1 MAELHFVVSLYANT
15 DMYEEYKVEPMK
27 VFSNQHW
34 LIYYGIL
41 SAMIE
46 KKKVSEI
53 DQINIEMYISE
64 QGEKLRAMY
73 EKAGGWHTIEEAK
86 QIIETENIDAYYREV
101 LRYSAILKLHD
112 SGFNIEKNWDKYSK
126 LTYEELAD
134 AVTGSVDSI
143 FAGIDMGEDKVEDM
157 VDGMWEMLE
166 EADKGSMRGLPV
178 SSKLLNSVVNG
189 QVAGNITM
197 VAGASG
203 AGKAQPI
210 STIIPTPKGDRMMG
224 DLKVGDYV
232 FDRQGNPT
240 KILGVFPQGE
250 LDAYEV
256 TLGDGRKTICNDEHL
271 WSYYTSKGN
280 LNTKTLRE
288 MMDIGINKGVG
299 KRWRI
304 PTNEAVQ
311 YKEKELPLSPYAL
324 GAFIGDGS
332 LSLPLKPI
340 VLSSVDEF
348 VVSKVATEIG
358 AVGYKKVPS
367 ENHSWVFHHEP
378 REYSYSGGMYGQ
390 TINKT
395 RFQITTKELFE
406 KIPDLMTTSHH
417 KFIPKE
423 YLNGSIKQRTDLLQ
437 GLMDTDGYIQNG
449 DRYQVRYST
458 MSEQL
463 GKDVVSLCLSLGYL
477 ATLIVSDRKEKG
489 IEYSVNINIPNE
501 KKCEI
506 FTLPRRL
513 NVAKEASIFKKKRNY
528 WRIAISNVEKL
539 EDKQEMVCIM
549 VDNDEHLYLTNDFI
563 VTHNTFITLAQTLPT
578 ALKMKEPLFIMCNE
592 EDKKKWQ
599 REIIAWQ
606 INNIQKKDLVKSRF
620 YQGEFTADEWEMFRI
635 ARDWLNEM
643 LANGLIQFVNFST
656 FSMNKSIKLIRKY
669 ATQKSIKYFIIDTLK
684 LDNDVGSN
692 VTELAWL
699 QLQQNMVKLYN
710 VIKPTAKNVH
720 VWVTY
725 QLNKSV
731 RARFLDQSALG
742 MSKNV
747 ADVVSTLILV
757 RNVLE
762 SEKGANGLK
771 VKRADGQSVE
781 LSEEKEYMIAFI
793 DKNRQGSTSSQIV
806 WRVDK
811 GRNIM
816 KDVGFTKVSQ
826 DY

>member
-1 MAELHFVVSLYANT
+1 MSKDEFRGDLIHHKTMAELHFVVSLYANT

-203 AGKAQPI
+203 AGK
-210 STIIPTPKGDRMMG
+210 T
-224 DLKVGDYV
+224 Y
-232 FDRQGNPT
+232 F
-240 KILGVFPQGE
+240 
-250 LDAYEV
+250 
-256 TLGDGRKTICNDEHL
+256 
-271 WSYYTSKGN
+271 
-280 LNTKTLRE
+280 
-288 MMDIGINKGVG
+288 
-299 KRWRI
+299 
-304 PTNEAVQ
+304 
-311 YKEKELPLSPYAL
+311 
-324 GAFIGDGS
+324 
-332 LSLPLKPI
+332 
-340 VLSSVDEF
+340 
-348 VVSKVATEIG
+348 
-358 AVGYKKVPS
+358 
-367 ENHSWVFHHEP
+367 
-378 REYSYSGGMYGQ
+378 
-390 TINKT
+390 
-395 RFQITTKELFE
+395 
-406 KIPDLMTTSHH
+406 
-417 KFIPKE
+417 
-423 YLNGSIKQRTDLLQ
+423 
-437 GLMDTDGYIQNG
+437 
-449 DRYQVRYST
+449 
-458 MSEQL
+458 
-463 GKDVVSLCLSLGYL
+463 SLC
-477 ATLIVSDRKEKG
+477 
-489 IEYSVNINIPNE
+489 
-501 KKCEI
+501 
-506 FTLPRRL
+506 
-513 NVAKEASIFKKKRNY
+513 
-528 WRIAISNVEKL
+528 
-539 EDKQEMVCIM
+539 
-549 VDNDEHLYLTNDFI
+549 
-563 VTHNTFITLAQTLPT
+563 QTLPS
-578 ALKMKEPLFIMCNE
+578 AMRAKEPLLIMCNE

-757 RNVLE
+757 RNALE